1 MLEWLVALMGY
12 LLEVNSIQK
21 FRSDYFLHK
30 SPHSISSSS
39 AKETPFNQKKMN
51 VWGGGLKMFG
61 WGLLCF
67 LLRNVIQE
75 NIEIIYFDWCMT
87 KIPQSFTGYIFLS
100 CKHLFLFFCFCCFFL
115 LKILNSKP
123 YFFYN
128 ELKKISSRS
137 LTLKGILGD
146 SHSSDFFSSLYK
158 SLFRISYCKVC

>member
-1 MLEWLVALMGY
+1 MGY

-30 SPHSISSSS
+30 RPHRISFSS

-100 CKHLFLFFCFCCFFL
+100 CKHLFLFFCFCCFFFVEDFEF
-115 LKILNSKP
+115 KTI
-123 YFFYN
+123 FFLQWIEKN
-128 ELKKISSRS
+128 LFSI
-137 LTLKGILGD
+137 
-146 SHSSDFFSSLYK
+146 SHSKRDSGWFS
-158 SLFRISYCKVC
+158 